1 MRGYIQIYEILDLLN
16 HITIFRQNAYTKG
29 RGVSKAKFVL
39 SSLTEEKMEGNNDRP
54 WFSTP
59 ANPAPPVLN
68 LSGISTVAN
77 KELEEGELSQ
87 TSNSHQL
94 SHFSNLSRVESSK
107 AVFRGQTEDSY
118 ERDGSAV
125 EETNSRSLR
134 GWAGNREIS
143 GASSKSFCKSSLLGK
158 T

>member
-1 MRGYIQIYEILDLLN
+1 
-16 HITIFRQNAYTKG
+16 
-29 RGVSKAKFVL
+29 
-39 SSLTEEKMEGNNDRP
+39 MEDNNDRP

-107 AVFRGQTEDSY
+107 AVFRGQTEDSF
-118 ERDGSAV
+118 ERNGGAV
-125 EETNSRSLR
+125 EDTNFRSLS
-134 GWAGNREIS
+134 GWAGDGRLAEPLPS
-143 GASSKSFCKSSLLGK
+143 SFASHLLGK

>member
-1 MRGYIQIYEILDLLN
+1 
-16 HITIFRQNAYTKG
+16 
-29 RGVSKAKFVL
+29 
-39 SSLTEEKMEGNNDRP
+39 MEGNNDRP

-107 AVFRGQTEDSY
+107 AVFRGQTEDSF
-118 ERDGSAV
+118 ERDGGAV
-125 EETNSRSLR
+125 EDTNFGSLS
-134 GWAGNREIS
+134 GWAGDGETS
-143 GASSKSFCKSSLLGK
+143 EASSKLFCNGVPVRSILYWML
-158 T
+158 